1 MIGIIGDEQE
11 WDYKQTAN
19 EIEQCAGCYANPR
32 ADAQAHLQSECQ
44 QARRQMH
51 ACGISL
57 R

>member
-1 MIGIIGDEQE
+1 VIGIIGDEQE